1 MDKLKEVIVPSAVSA
16 VAAIGIYKFL
26 LGEDLSAEVPFMSYV
41 LPAYQVVGASS
52 LIGSVA
58 GEFLSD
64 IVIPKIPKIQS
75 LGSIQDMVVPPSIT
89 GITTY
94 ATLRL
99 LVSED
104 TSFKNGFLL
113 GAGSSVVGKY
123 AYSML

>member
-1 MDKLKEVIVPSAVSA
+1 MDKLKEVLMPSVFSA
-16 VAAIGIYKFL
+16 GASIIIYKYV
-26 LGEDLSAEVPFMSYV
+26 LGEDLSENVPFIGSIM
-41 LPAYQVVGASS
+41 PAYQVVAASS

-64 IVIPKIPKIQS
+64 VVIPKIPKIS
-75 LGSIQDMVVPPSIT
+75 AIESIQELVLPPAIT
-89 GITTY
+89 GLTTY

-104 TSFKNGFLL
+104 TSLKNGFLL

-123 AYSML
+123 AYSMI